1 MGLDMY
7 LSKKIYIWAN
17 FDHTGAEGA
26 IDITIKGKPVNI
38 NFNKVEYIT
47 EEVCYWRKANQI
59 HAWFVNHVQDGV
71 DNCGEYEVSVDDL
84 RELVSACKQVIERP
98 ELAADILPTSSGF
111 FFFGSTEYDEDY
123 FEDLKYTVET
133 LEEALKDLPED
144 VDVKFEY
151 TSSW

>member
-17 FDHTGAEGA
+17 FEHTDAEGV

-38 NFNKVEYIT
+38 NFNKVEYVT

-71 DNCGEYEVSVDDL
+71 DNCGNYEVSVDNL
-84 RELVSACKQVIERP
+84 RELVSDCKKVIECP
-98 ELAADILPTSSGF
+98 ELAEDILPTRTG
-111 FFFGSTEYDEDY
+111 FFFGSTDYDEYY

-144 VDVKFEY
+144 VYVQFEY

>member
-17 FDHTGAEGA
+17 FNHTGAEGV

-38 NFNKVEYIT
+38 NFNKVEYVT

-59 HAWFVNHVQDGV
+59 HAWFVEHVQNGV
-71 DNCGEYEVSVDDL
+71 DNCGNYEVSVDDL
-84 RELVSACKQVIERP
+84 RELISDCKQVLDRP
-98 ELAADILPTSSGF
+98 ELAADILPTRSG
-111 FFFGSTEYDEDY
+111 FFFGSTDYDEDY
-123 FEDLKYTVET
+123 FEELKYTVET
-133 LEEALKDLPED
+133 LEEALKDLPD
-144 VDVKFEY
+144 AAHVQFEY